1 MFSQRHLGRHY
12 LGYGQRQA
20 VGRDQ
25 KNDIVDLV
33 GRRIVAVSLI
43 PDDIGIP
50 MMRLIIDAA
59 ARMPPCIIKLELF
72 ELFLFPIVLPYSI
85 TTSSA

>member
-12 LGYGQRQA
+12 FGYSQRQA

-43 PDDIGIP
+43 PDDIGNRKP
-50 MMRLIIDAA
+50 VQHSDDAA
-59 ARMPPCIIKLELF
+59 DNRRRGQNASLHNKIRAL
-72 ELFLFPIVLPYSI
+72 
-85 TTSSA
+85 